1 MDDKVRVIV
10 RADLPVAAQAV
21 QATHAAL
28 LFASAARMTPASAE
42 RATVALL
49 SVDDEAAL
57 LDLAARAVA
66 RDVDVAAFYEPD
78 LGGSL
83 TAIALA
89 AGPNAKRICRGLR
102 LALQQQE
109 DAMTT

>member
-28 LFASAARMTPASAE
+28 LFASAARMTPACAKT
-42 RATVALL
+42 ATVALL
-49 SVDDEAAL
+49 SVDNEAAL
-57 LDLAARAVA
+57 LDLAARAA
-66 RDVDVAAFYEPD
+66 AKDIDVAAFYEPD
-78 LGGSL
+78 LGDSL
-83 TAIALA
+83 TAIALG
-89 AGPNAKRICRGLR
+89 AGARAKRICRGLQ